1 MIDDKAVL
9 QKCKERKMPI
19 EATVLITNVD
29 AKIFQGQ
36 RVYLHY

>member
-19 EATVLITNVD
+19 EATVFNYKCRCKDI
-29 AKIFQGQ
+29 
-36 RVYLHY
+36 